1 MSSLNNPTV
10 GSKGLWELKAPFNSL
25 LPVNTALECTAISN
39 YGQLIAIGIDP
50 YETYY
55 KKHEIPE
62 ATYKEH
68 METEG
73 RIVFLRTDSGQRYSF
88 PLHYLVS
95 YPIGTGVNY
104 VSMGIGIR
112 LGALP
117 LNTNLDLLIE
127 QIKELCNLN
136 VGVEIHAETMA
147 LSEIHIISNQDH
159 ERIKSVRETRKREQT
174 PALAKI
180 TELAKRDAD
189 KGAKLKIAEEKVIE
203 LANKVA
209 TLEAEV
215 KQLKAR

>member
-1 MSSLNNPTV
+1 MNVFLNNPTV

-62 ATYKEH
+62 ATYREH

-95 YPIGTGVNY
+95 YPY
-104 VSMGIGIR
+104 WHR
-112 LGALP
+112 C
-117 LNTNLDLLIE
+117 
-127 QIKELCNLN
+127 ELCEY
-136 VGVEIHAETMA
+136 GYWYSFRCYA
-147 LSEIHIISNQDH
+147 
-159 ERIKSVRETRKREQT
+159 IKY
-174 PALAKI
+174 
-180 TELAKRDAD
+180 
-189 KGAKLKIAEEKVIE
+189 
-203 LANKVA
+203 
-209 TLEAEV
+209 
-215 KQLKAR
+215 